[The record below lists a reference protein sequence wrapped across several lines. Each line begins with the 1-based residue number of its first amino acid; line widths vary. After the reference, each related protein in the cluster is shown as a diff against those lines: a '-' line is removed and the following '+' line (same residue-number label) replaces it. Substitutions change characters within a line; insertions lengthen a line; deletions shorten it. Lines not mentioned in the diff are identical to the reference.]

1 MSVNFS
7 IPLFLTVLRN
17 RLKFKHTW
25 REKEYFLSKVTKRLN
40 WLDDCKYMKF
50 IYVNCGQRKEYGSDL
65 RCNDHYLSSTE
76 NMARKKF
83 RLTRY
88 QWSKLG
94 TKLPWVQ
101 NNWSPSKWPRWQ
113 ANASDYVAIC
123 ISFKSDKSVRILTAP
138 VRFEQ
143 DINYSGSLLI
153 TNLFLGSFIPFR
165 DSKLTRILQSSL
177 GGNAKTSMLCTI
189 TPAAIEESI
198 STLKVT
204 ARLLM

>member
-1 MSVNFS
+1 MVSVNFS

-50 IYVNCGQRKEYGSDL
+50 IYVNCGQRNEYGSDL
-65 RCNDHYLSSTE
+65 RCNDHYLSSSE

-88 QWSKLG
+88 ETSVG
-94 TKLPWVQ
+94 TKQLIT
-101 NNWSPSKWPRWQ
+101 SKWPRWQ

-143 DINYSGSLLI
+143 DINYPGSLLI

>member
-25 REKEYFLSKVTKRLN
+25 HEKEYFVSKVTKRLN

-83 RLTRY
+83 RLT
-88 QWSKLG
+88 
-94 TKLPWVQ
+94 
-101 NNWSPSKWPRWQ
+101 
-113 ANASDYVAIC
+113 
-123 ISFKSDKSVRILTAP
+123 SFKSDKSVRILTAP

-143 DINYSGSLLI
+143 DINYPRSLLI